1 MPNVMVAL
9 PNISGA
15 LCSTPQSLADTH
27 YYMPCSNASKT
38 RNQLKLARVPQTP
51 EQISAVS
58 GLKFTILSGHVE
70 AA

>member
-38 RNQLKLARVPQTP
+38 RNQLKFARVPQTP